1 VSLTN
6 GNGPPVY
13 ALTAVVNRHGALLLS
28 SSPYLKGSVVVLHN
42 ERSETVRCRVVWLGE
57 PDASGAHK
65 VGIEFIDDAPT
76 FWGRLYEEQIA
87 LLADDKP
94 GGAET

>member
-1 VSLTN
+1 MSLTD
-6 GNGPPVY
+6 GDGPPVY

-28 SSPYLKGSVVVLHN
+28 SSPYHEGSVVVLHN

-57 PDASGAHK
+57 PDANGAHK

-76 FWGRLYEEQIA
+76 FWGSLYEEQMA
-87 LLADDKP
+87 LLPDDKP
-94 GGAET
+94 GAAET

>member
-6 GNGPPVY
+6 GNGPPVF

-28 SSPYLKGSVVVLHN
+28 SRQYQEGSVIVLRN
-42 ERSETVRCRVVWLGE
+42 ERSETVQCRVVWIGE

-65 VGIEFIDDAPT
+65 VGVEFIDDAPT
-76 FWGRLYEEQIA
+76 FWGRFYEEQLA
-87 LLADDKP
+87 LLPDDKP
-94 GGAET
+94 GAAET